1 MAAETI
7 GYAIIAALV
16 YSVVFFAKHR
26 LKDKPES
33 FDWQKLCATLIVGA
47 VIGAIFYLGDLTI
60 TAEAVETQLIAYV
73 SIVAIVESVI
83 KIVIRAV
90 ERLR

>member
-16 YSVVFFAKHR
+16 YSVVFFAKHH

-33 FDWQKLCATLIVGA
+33 FDWQKLGATLIVGA
-47 VIGAIFYLGDLTI
+47 VIGGMFYLGDLAI
-60 TAEAVETQLIAYV
+60 TAEAVEAQLIAYV
-73 SIVAIVESVI
+73 GIVAIVESVI
-83 KIVIRAV
+83 KIVVRAV
-90 ERLR
+90 ERVT